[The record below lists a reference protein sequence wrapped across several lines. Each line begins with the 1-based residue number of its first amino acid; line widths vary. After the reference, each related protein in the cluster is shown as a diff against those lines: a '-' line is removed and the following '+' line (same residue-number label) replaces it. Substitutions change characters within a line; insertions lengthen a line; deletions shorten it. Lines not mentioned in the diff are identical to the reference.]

1 MFSFLEKNPFF
12 FTLAFIFVFAI
23 AGLVEILPNFFKSA
37 RPIEALTALYGF
49 RDSGEANLYPRSVAI
64 IAIPSLFALSKL
76 RWIDMARIV

>member
-37 RPIEALTALYGF
+37 RPIEG
-49 RDSGEANLYPRSVAI
+49 
-64 IAIPSLFALSKL
+64 L
-76 RWIDMARIV
+76 RYLIRF